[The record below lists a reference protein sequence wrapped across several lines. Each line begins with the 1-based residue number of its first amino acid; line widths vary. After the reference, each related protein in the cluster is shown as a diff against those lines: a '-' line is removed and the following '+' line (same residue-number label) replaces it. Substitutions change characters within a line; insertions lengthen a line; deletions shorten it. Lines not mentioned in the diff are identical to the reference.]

1 MNRLELSIL
10 LLLNVFVSTVWSTGW
25 LIDLKH
31 GGHRAANKI
40 ANKYNLVNRGNVSK
54 IYILYADHI
63 FVSCLSFKSIRLNF
77 K

>member
-10 LLLNVFVSTVWSTGW
+10 LLLNVFVSTVLSMGW

-40 ANKYNLVNRGNVSK
+40 ARKYNLVNRGNVS
-54 IYILYADHI
+54 I
-63 FVSCLSFKSIRLNF
+63 FISHLSHCSFQ
-77 K
+77 

>member
-10 LLLNVFVSTVWSTGW
+10 LLLNVFVSTVWSMGW

-40 ANKYNLVNRGNVSK
+40 AKKYNLVNRGNVSK
-54 IYILYADHI
+54 ILFELLII
-63 FVSCLSFKSIRLNF
+63 FVFLVIQICSF
-77 K
+77 